1 MSNKKILDF
10 VAAVATGQTAQAV
23 DFAVDALRERTQAA
37 VTAYGE
43 SYRYKVQ
50 GAKNDDTS
58 TGN

>member
-37 VTAYGE
+37 VTAYG
-43 SYRYKVQ
+43 SDYRYKVEGQ
-50 GAKNDDTS
+50 NNDTS

>member
-23 DFAVDALRERTQAA
+23 DFAVEALRDRTQSA
-37 VTAYGE
+37 VTAYGAD
-43 SYRYKVQ
+43 YRYKVE
-50 GAKNDDTS
+50 GRKNDAS